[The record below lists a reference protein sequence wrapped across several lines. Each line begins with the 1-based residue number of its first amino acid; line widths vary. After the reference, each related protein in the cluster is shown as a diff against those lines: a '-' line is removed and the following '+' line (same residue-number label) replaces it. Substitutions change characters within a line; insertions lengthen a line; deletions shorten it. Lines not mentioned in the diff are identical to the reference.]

1 MACIFL
7 ISWSFWWSNIIV
19 SGSSYSL
26 SAGAMLSLDIQ
37 YVIQCEELPK
47 KDSNLFED
55 ILFRSMLVS
64 PTAIPYRD
72 KKITNNFLFRVN
84 LSKIWKCSFHL
95 CSQLSKA
102 CQTVVLIMDIV
113 RHILQI
119 LDIQVLVSSIIF
131 LTE

>member
-1 MACIFL
+1 M
-7 ISWSFWWSNIIV
+7 N
-19 SGSSYSL
+19 
-26 SAGAMLSLDIQ
+26 
-37 YVIQCEELPK
+37 
-47 KDSNLFED
+47 
-55 ILFRSMLVS
+55 
-64 PTAIPYRD
+64 
-72 KKITNNFLFRVN
+72 KIGKF
-84 LSKIWKCSFHL
+84 SFHL